1 MEQFMASKIAQIEH
15 DLRIGQ
21 ANQDWRRMV
30 APGGERSRLAGLIAR
45 LKDIVLPDSASAQE
59 HAPKNAVLRPGRE
72 RRSAGANG

>member
-1 MEQFMASKIAQIEH
+1 MEQIMASKIAQLEH

-30 APGGERSRLAGLIAR
+30 APGGGRSRLAGLIAR
-45 LKDIVLPDSASAQE
+45 IKETVLPGSAPAQE
-59 HAPKNAVLRPGRE
+59 HAPKSALLQPGRE